1 MRLFA
6 YALREYDELGFMEEC
21 SKELGFEFDWTAE
34 YPSPANAELARGYD
48 ALCIITNPL
57 DTALLDQFHRLG
69 IRNVATRS
77 IGYDHIDIAHAY
89 QIGMRVGHAA
99 YPPEGVAN
107 YAIMLMMMA
116 LRKAKLIL
124 READLQDYSLRG
136 KLGDDISSC
145 TVGVIGTG
153 KIGATVVRH
162 LSGFGC
168 RVLANDLHPRDD
180 LEGLATYVDLDTL
193 LAESDVITIHAPAT
207 KANHHL
213 INAET
218 LAKAKPGVVVVNAAR
233 GSLIDTAALVD
244 ALESGQVGAAALDT
258 IEHEETLCYLDRSRD
273 VLPNRDRA
281 LLEAFPNVIVS
292 PHMAFYTATDVRGMV
307 YSACSALD
315 SFAKGEDSPYEV
327 SRPRP

>member
-21 SKELGFEFDWTAE
+21 SRELGFEYDWTPA
-34 YPSPANAELARGYD
+34 YPSLENADLARGFD

-57 DTALLDQFHRLG
+57 DAKLLDRFHELG

-77 IGYDHIDIAHAY
+77 IGYDHIDVAHAY
-89 QIGMRVGHAA
+89 ELGMRVGNAA

-107 YAIMLMMMA
+107 YTIMLMMMA
-116 LRKAKLIL
+116 LRKVGLIIGQAN
-124 READLQDYSLRG
+124 RQDYSLRG
-136 KLGDDISSC
+136 KLGHDISSC

-168 RVLANDLHPRDD
+168 KVLANDSYPRDD
-180 LEGLATYVDLDTL
+180 LDGLATYVDLDTL
-193 LAESDVITIHAPAT
+193 LAQSDVITLHAPAT
-207 KANHHL
+207 AANHHL
-213 INAET
+213 VDAEA
-218 LAKAKPGVVVVNAAR
+218 LAKTKPGVIVVNAAR
-233 GSLIDTAALVD
+233 GSLIDTEALVQ
-244 ALESGQVGAAALDT
+244 ALESGHVGGAALDT
-258 IEHEETLCYLDRSRD
+258 IEHEENLCYLDKSRE

-281 LLEAFPNVIVS
+281 LLEAMPNVIVS

-307 YSACSALD
+307 FSACSALD
-315 SFAKGEDSPYEV
+315 SFSKGEPSPYEV
-327 SRPRP
+327 AR